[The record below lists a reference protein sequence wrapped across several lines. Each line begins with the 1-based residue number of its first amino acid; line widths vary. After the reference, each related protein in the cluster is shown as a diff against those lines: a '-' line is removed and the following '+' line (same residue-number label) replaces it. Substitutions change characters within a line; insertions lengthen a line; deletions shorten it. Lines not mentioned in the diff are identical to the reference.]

1 MRDLKNLDCL
11 LPKTKKL
18 LVELIDS
25 ADFLH
30 KYVMV
35 GGSALAMHLCH
46 RKSDDLD
53 FFTYEDSFDKKEIFD
68 YIRRFETKEIINESN
83 EQIDLL
89 INGVKVT
96 FFNAKWG
103 FLKPIKIERFNLA
116 TLEAIAAMKVNTLF
130 LRAKY
135 RDYYDLY
142 CLAKEK
148 MSVRQIFEY
157 SKSVV
162 KGINFKLFCMA
173 LTYVEDIED
182 DNIIHLEPRMKVGK
196 KEIRDFFEKLIK
208 QEEVGR
214 KR

>member
-1 MRDLKNLDCL
+1 
-11 LPKTKKL
+11 
-18 LVELIDS
+18 
-25 ADFLH
+25 
-30 KYVMV
+30 MV

>member
-1 MRDLKNLDCL
+1 M

-103 FLKPIKIERFNLA
+103 FLKPKKIERFNLA

>member
-1 MRDLKNLDCL
+1 M